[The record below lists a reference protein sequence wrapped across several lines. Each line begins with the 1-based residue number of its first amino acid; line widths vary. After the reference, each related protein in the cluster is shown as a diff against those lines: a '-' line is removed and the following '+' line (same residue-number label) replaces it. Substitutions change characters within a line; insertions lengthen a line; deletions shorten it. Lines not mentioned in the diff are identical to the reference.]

1 MLRRSFNKKILSII
15 LAWGLSPSIVFANSK
30 NQVLSG
36 ELLINK
42 QLVNGNIDQN
52 LNDGLIETN
61 EFQSIINIE
70 NDFYLIRPNT
80 KLKFVSNR
88 LSEIIKGSIHAV
100 FGKRKEELKVKMPQG
115 TIGIRGTSIFVD
127 LEPKKKRSYFC
138 TCYGETLLYDKSGKL
153 IKSTISTDHVSGAFT
168 DDGKFKRYGLGYLSN
183 TYARKHAGIFDSEME
198 KAGCKVE
205 NSHCVLL

>member
-70 NDFYLIRPNT
+70 NNFYLI
-80 KLKFVSNR
+80 
-88 LSEIIKGSIHAV
+88 
-100 FGKRKEELKVKMPQG
+100 
-115 TIGIRGTSIFVD
+115 
-127 LEPKKKRSYFC
+127 
-138 TCYGETLLYDKSGKL
+138 
-153 IKSTISTDHVSGAFT
+153 
-168 DDGKFKRYGLGYLSN
+168 
-183 TYARKHAGIFDSEME
+183 
-198 KAGCKVE
+198 
-205 NSHCVLL
+205 

>member
-1 MLRRSFNKKILSII
+1 MLRRSFNKKIFSII

-52 LNDGLIETN
+52 LNDGFIETN

-80 KLKFVSNR
+80 KLKFISNR
-88 LSEIIKGSIHAV
+88 LSEVIKGSLHAV
-100 FGKRKEELKVKMPQG
+100 FGKRKDELKVKIPQG

-127 LEPKKKRSYFC
+127 LEPEKNRSYFC
-138 TCYGETLLYDKSGKL
+138 TCYGETLLYDNNGKI
-153 IKSTISTDHVSGAFT
+153 IKSTLSTDHESGAFT
-168 DDGKFKRYGLGYLSN
+168 DDGKFKRYGLSYLSN
-183 TYARKHAGIFDSEME
+183 TYARKHSGIFDSEMK

>member
-127 LEPKKKRSYFC
+127 LEPEKNRSYF
-138 TCYGETLLYDKSGKL
+138 SWR
-153 IKSTISTDHVSGAFT
+153 
-168 DDGKFKRYGLGYLSN
+168 KR
-183 TYARKHAGIFDSEME
+183 
-198 KAGCKVE
+198 
-205 NSHCVLL
+205 SHI